1 MGEINQTNEMN
12 GNNQSGNVVLQDP
25 MASILQT
32 GVSGV
37 RCYNIKKENAR

>member
-25 MASILQT
+25 NPLNDKGLNKCNKVIAQS
-32 GVSGV
+32 
-37 RCYNIKKENAR
+37 